1 MKGQVQL
8 GYTLGISLLVSA
20 AVYFYASNWGALSR
34 WEKLFPL
41 LGAIVFM
48 YALSEFFA
56 RRPGRT
62 FLSRLFLL
70 ASCLLFGVGLA
81 LVGQIYNSHADSY
94 GLFAIWLVPALLLA
108 ALTRWQPFYVLSYIL
123 AHLAYLLYF
132 FPGFHTSQTA
142 EGRIL
147 VILLVPA
154 AANLALLVLTERRGF
169 ALPVLKALSFT
180 AVCFVMLVVSN
191 SFFLERYGGWMNLPF
206 FLLLALGVF
215 YYHRIRHK
223 TYLLFSGLWISVV
236 AIEKYV
242 ELFIHF
248 ADKSLV
254 YWSMLFVVLF
264 IWGNVRFLKFVRS
277 SPSVAPPES
286 SADEAEAASAH
297 SSYIAWAAR
306 VLAAV
311 VIAIATVL
319 GTVVIM
325 GFLVLILEVEHPEYA
340 MGILG
345 ALAVTAAIAARPLNS
360 VVRYTLL
367 TCGMIVG
374 TSAGMILDS
383 LPVLLLFLLSA
394 VAAFVFING
403 TVQRIY
409 CLAAGQIIAGI
420 TLDWLFT
427 GDTAVPIFSILGAV
441 LLGLLAAAVWF
452 IQQPGLRNPLLY
464 GGYPSFLLVFYILT
478 FITGGAAYYLVNGL
492 FFLAVTLAVF
502 YGLRKSLTWVYAVS
516 QSFWIAFLV
525 YKYYDLAWKLLHKSF
540 SLALIGLVLLGLTR
554 LYERKQSGANGLPA
568 LRSGQRKFTVWV
580 LAGIVLL
587 QVSVMSAQIWRS
599 EGLLANGRSIKLE
612 LAPVDPRSLLQGDY
626 VVLSYTISRPE
637 WEEAQL
643 KELEED
649 AKVTLVLAPDA
660 GGVYRLDRLYE
671 AGSPLKEEEVLIRG
685 KWDGYRSFDYG
696 IEHYFVPE
704 GTGIGLERQV
714 RYAEVKVSAKGDAIL
729 VRLLSD

>member
-34 WEKLFPL
+34 WEKLIPL
-41 LGAIVFM
+41 IGALICM
-48 YALSEFFA
+48 YALSDFFA
-56 RRPGRT
+56 RRPGRA

-70 ASCLLFGVGLA
+70 ASCLFFGVGLA

-94 GLFAIWLVPALLLA
+94 GLFAIWLIPALLLA

-132 FPGFHTSQTA
+132 FPGFHTGQTA

-154 AANLALLVLTERRGF
+154 IANLVLLVLAERRRF
-169 ALPVLKALSFT
+169 ASPVLKAMSFT
-180 AVCFVMLVVSN
+180 AVCFILLVVSN
-191 SFFLERYGGWMNLPF
+191 SFFLETYGKWMNLPF
-206 FLLLALGVF
+206 FLLLALAVA

-248 ADKSLV
+248 VDESLV

-277 SPSVAPPES
+277 SPPAASPES
-286 SADEAEAASAH
+286 TADEAEAVSAH
-297 SSYIAWAAR
+297 NAYVAWAAR

-319 GTVVIM
+319 GTAVIM

-345 ALAVTAAIAARPLNS
+345 VLAVTAAIAARPLNS

-367 TCGMIVG
+367 TCGMVVG
-374 TSAGMILDS
+374 TSAGIILDS

-394 VAAFVFING
+394 AAAFVFITG

-409 CLAAGQIIAGI
+409 CLAAGQVIAGI

-427 GDTAVPIFSILGAV
+427 GDTAVPIFSILGAILLV
-441 LLGLLAAAVWF
+441 LLVAAGWF
-452 IQQPGLRNPLLY
+452 IQQPSLRKPLLY

-478 FITGGAAYYLVNGL
+478 FVTEGAVYYLVNGL

-502 YGLRKSLTWVYAVS
+502 YGLRKSLTWVYAIS
-516 QSFWIAFLV
+516 LGFWIAFLV

-540 SLALIGLVLLGLTR
+540 SLALIGFILLGLTR
-554 LYERKQSGANGLPA
+554 LYERKQSSASGLPA
-568 LRSGQRKFTVWV
+568 LRSRQKRFTVWV
-580 LAGIVLL
+580 LTGIVLL
-587 QVSVMSAQIWRS
+587 QVGMMTVQISRS
-599 EGLLANGRSIKLE
+599 EWLLANGRAIKLE

-637 WEEAQL
+637 WGEAKL
-643 KELEED
+643 KELEEG

-660 GGVYRLDRLYE
+660 EDVYQLDRIYE
-671 AGSPLKEEEVLIRG
+671 AGGLLKEEEVLIRG
-685 KWDGYRSFDYG
+685 KWDGYRSFEYG
-696 IEHYFVPE
+696 IEHYFIPE
-704 GTGIGLERQV
+704 GTGIDLERQA

-729 VRLLSD
+729 VRLTGE